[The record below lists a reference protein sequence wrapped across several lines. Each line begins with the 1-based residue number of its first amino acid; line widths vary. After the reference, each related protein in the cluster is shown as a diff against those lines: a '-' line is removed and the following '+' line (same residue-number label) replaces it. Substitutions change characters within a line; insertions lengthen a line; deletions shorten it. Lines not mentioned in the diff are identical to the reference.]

1 MKIAR
6 LTTALLLAMPLAAR
20 AHAILVDSKPA
31 AHAAVPPGPEAIWLR
46 FNSRIDRERSRL
58 VLVGPDSSEARLAIG
73 ADGPPDVMTAA
84 GDLRPGDYTVR
95 WQVLAVDGHIT
106 RGEVPFTVSA
116 APGTAP
122 PGAASPV
129 AAR

>member
-1 MKIAR
+1 MKIAEF
-6 LTTALLLAMPLAAR
+6 TIALLLAMPLAAR

-31 AHAAVPPGPEAIWLR
+31 VHAAIPPGREAIWLR

-58 VLVGPDSSEARLAIG
+58 VLVGPDSSETRLAIG
-73 ADGPPDVMTAA
+73 PDGPPDVMTAV
-84 GDLRPGDYTVR
+84 GDLRPGEYTVR

-106 RGEVPFTVSA
+106 RGDVPFTVSA
-116 APGTAP
+116 PPGT
-122 PGAASPV
+122 ASPV

>member
-1 MKIAR
+1 MKFTVI
-6 LTTALLLAMPLAAR
+6 TTALLLAMPPAAR

-31 AHAAVPPGPEAIWLR
+31 AHAAIPPGHEAIWLR

-106 RGEVPFTVSA
+106 RGDVPFTV
-116 APGTAP
+116 TAP
-122 PGAASPV
+122 PASASPV